1 MAKYKLIGEKK
12 MYANF
17 MNENIQLGNIYSV
30 DENEFQLLD
39 NIGSYASLNL
49 NDDKHSV
56 KSKPQDM
63 FSTATT
69 FKQVDTNVSAV
80 TPALRTE
87 VSIEFS
93 KKASSFF
100 ALKDTVTHTL
110 KINTVK
116 NAYLAYLKKHSL
128 LFARKEVVII
138 NMMVEAQSGIVLL
151 SEEKGTNVLLSASND
166 SPLTPKA
173 LLAEGNIDIKTD
185 KSKVFQIIQPNIFQ
199 PFFNAL
205 WWRPNKE
212 EWDEL

>member
-30 DENEFQLLD
+30 DEREFQLLD
-39 NIGSYASLNL
+39 NIGSYANFNL
-49 NDDKHSV
+49 HEEKHSV

-63 FSTATT
+63 FSTETS
-69 FKQVDTNVSAV
+69 FKQIDANAGAG
-80 TPALRTE
+80 TPTLRAD

-100 ALKDTVTHTL
+100 AIKDAVTQTL

-116 NAYLAYLKKHSL
+116 KAYLEYLKEHKL

-138 NMMVEAQSGIVLL
+138 NVMVEAQSGLVLF

-173 LLAEGNIDIKTD
+173 LLAKGNIEITTG
-185 KSKVFQIIQPNIFQ
+185 KSKVFHMNQPNIFQ

-205 WWRPNKE
+205 WWRPKKE